1 MRLKTNVFFNVFQ
14 LLILLSINR
23 LTMGKKYL
31 GTEKHKQQKNRQVR
45 AMYDD
50 EQHISNVAEINL
62 SGIYS
67 YENYLGWRSEER
79 LELIRGQVF
88 KMSPIT
94 SVTHQRWCGFMYVK
108 LYEYLSDKK
117 AEVFIA
123 PLDVRLPD
131 RSDQNGDIFTVVQ
144 PDIFIVCNLN
154 QLEEKGCLGA
164 PDIVIEILSDGN
176 NWRELTDKFRVYEA
190 AGVKEYWIINPKR
203 KLFFVYRL
211 DKHCSFQ
218 SEGANLYS
226 NGHLSSVLPDFKL
239 NLKELLAAG
248 KADLLKYQ

>member
-1 MRLKTNVFFNVFQ
+1 MFQ

-31 GTEKHKQQKNRQVR
+31 ATEKYRSHSAGNGRNRR
-45 AMYDD
+45 GNTTHD
-50 EQHISNVAEINL
+50 ELHISKVAEISL

-67 YENYLGWRSEER
+67 YADYLRWKSEDR
-79 LELIRGQVF
+79 MELIRGQVF
-88 KMSPIT
+88 KMSPLT
-94 SVTHQRWCGFMYVK
+94 SVTHQRWCGFMYAK

-123 PLDVRLPD
+123 PLDIRLPD
-131 RSDQNGDIFTVVQ
+131 RSNQDGDIFTVVQ
-144 PDIFIVCNLN
+144 PDLFVVCNPD

-176 NWRELTDKFRVYEA
+176 NWRELTDKFRVYEE

-211 DKHCSFQ
+211 DKYYRFQ
-218 SEGANLYS
+218 SEGANLYRD
-226 NGHLSSVLPDFKL
+226 GHLSSVLPDFKL